1 MASGRLAA
9 INPTSLAQTTIYSA
23 PADTYSVVTIHV
35 FNNGS
40 TNTTLDISIV
50 NTSGDNPVNPTD
62 YIEYKTVLE
71 AGSQMERTGIVL
83 GSGQTV
89 KCFVSGSDVG
99 IQVWGI
105 ETEV

>member
-9 INPTSLAQTTIYSA
+9 VNPTSLTETIIYST
-23 PADTYSVVTIHV
+23 PAGTYSVITIHV

-40 TNTTLDISIV
+40 TNSTLDLSIV

-89 KCFVSGSDVG
+89 KSFVSGSGVG
-99 IQVWGI
+99 VQVWGI

>member
-1 MASGRLAA
+1 MASGRVAA
-9 INPTSLAQTTIYSA
+9 INPTSLTETVIYTV
-23 PADTYSVVTIHV
+23 PVDTYSVITIHI

-40 TNTTLDISIV
+40 TNSTLDLSIV
-50 NTSGDNPVNPTD
+50 ESSGDTPVNPTD

-71 AGSQMERTGIVL
+71 AGSQMERTGVVL
-83 GSGQTV
+83 SAGQTI
-89 KCFVSGSDVG
+89 KAFCSGSDVA